1 MVVETFPFAPLV
13 GDPVKEDFPTS
24 QEGFCRRP
32 PGKTKMEGPDSFSNL
47 RRPAIMRALAV

>member
-24 QEGFCRRP
+24 HTHGESMQARRYTNFILLPLGFA
-32 PGKTKMEGPDSFSNL
+32 KD
-47 RRPAIMRALAV
+47 